1 MKPQTN
7 LDCDYSSY
15 LEYLQTYSVDILHRE
30 IYLYNYIDEDSTV
43 TFIKNINFLN
53 NISTDPILIYNQSM
67 GGDMSLGLGIYDAIK
82 SSVSQTIMI
91 TCGMTASMGT
101 VIAQA
106 PDIKLIY
113 PSTVFLIHEGYI
125 SFEETETK
133 TAVSNI
139 KSAKWYLQKL
149 YDIYYSSCKS
159 GVYFKD
165 KNEKQ
170 VKSFLRKTLERKSD
184 WYLDADEIIKYGLAD
199 HILTS
204 DINSVISNIENIK
217 K

>member
-1 MKPQTN
+1 
-7 LDCDYSSY
+7 
-15 LEYLQTYSVDILHRE
+15 
-30 IYLYNYIDEDSTV
+30 
-43 TFIKNINFLN
+43 
-53 NISTDPILIYNQSM
+53 M

-106 PDIKLIY
+106 PDIRLIY

-133 TAVSNI
+133 TAVSTI

-159 GVYFKD
+159 GKYFQSKT
-165 KNEKQ
+165 EKQ
-170 VKSFLRKTLERKSD
+170 VKSFLRKTLEKRSD
-184 WYLDADEIIKYGLAD
+184 WYLEADEVIKYGLAD
-199 HILTS
+199 HILVS
-204 DINSVISNIENIK
+204 DLDSILKNINEAK